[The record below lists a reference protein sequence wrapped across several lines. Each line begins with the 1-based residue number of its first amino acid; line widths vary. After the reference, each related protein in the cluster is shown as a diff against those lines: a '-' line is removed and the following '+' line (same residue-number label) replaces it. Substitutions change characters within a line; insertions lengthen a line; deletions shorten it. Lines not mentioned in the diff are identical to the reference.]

1 MALPVFKTGRPAG
14 RAGGGW
20 VRFPRAS
27 AICPVVPVP
36 AGPDIPPVSVSPTTD
51 RPGSSTA
58 SYALAGLV
66 AAALFTSWLIRSFH
80 ESTPRLPG
88 LPAPFDSLLFAGAL
102 LAGLAVLWARR
113 EGRDRF
119 TSLRAPHRLTLPQ
132 VLPLVFV
139 LLLEKWVTGPV
150 LEPILDRLVAAFP
163 DPRLADA
170 AFRGLSALGLLA
182 VGLFG
187 AFVLRQSWA
196 RIHAVMRPGRLP
208 AAFLLL
214 AASVA
219 GTGLVAWSAALLAG
233 APWGW
238 LPRPPALLAT
248 VTLAQVARGL
258 AEETWYRGIVQ
269 VTVIRLLL
277 QAGFPE
283 GRAVRVTGILLVSGA
298 FTLEHLAPARTLAA
312 QQGELLWVLAMGTL
326 LGTLLEVSR
335 NLWLVAGVHALVN
348 LLVALVLPLP
358 ITPDGAPVLP
368 PGVLA
373 TILVFLAFAGV
384 VASHRHRGYA

>member
-1 MALPVFKTGRPAG
+1 MSVSPAG
-14 RAGGGW
+14 R
-20 VRFPRAS
+20 
-27 AICPVVPVP
+27 
-36 AGPDIPPVSVSPTTD
+36 
-51 RPGSSTA
+51 PGSPAA

-66 AAALFTSWLIRSFH
+66 AAALFTSGLIRSFH

-88 LPAPFDSLLFAGAL
+88 LPAPLDNLLFAGAL

-113 EGRDRF
+113 DGRDRF
-119 TSLRAPHRLTLPQ
+119 TPLREPHRLTLPQ

-150 LEPILDRLVAAFP
+150 LEPRLDRLVARLD

-170 AFRGLSALGLLA
+170 AFRGLGALGLLA

-187 AFVLRQSWA
+187 AFVLRQAWP
-196 RIHAVMRPGRLP
+196 RIRAVMHPGRLP
-208 AAFLLL
+208 AALLFLGL
-214 AASVA
+214 SVA
-219 GTGLVAWSAALLAG
+219 GTGLVAWGTGVLVD

-238 LPRPPALLAT
+238 LPRPPRLLLA

-258 AEETWYRGIVQ
+258 AEETWYRGILQ
-269 VTVIRLLL
+269 VTVVRLLL
-277 QAGFPE
+277 QAGLPE
-283 GRAVRVTGILLVSGA
+283 GRAVRVAGILLVAGA
-298 FTLEHLAPARTLAA
+298 FTLEHLDPGRTLAA
-312 QQGELLWVLAMGTL
+312 QQGELVWVLAMGTL

-348 LLVALVLPLP
+348 LLVALVFPLP
-358 ITPDGAPVLP
+358 ITPDGAPILP

-384 VASHRHRGYA
+384 VAAHRRRGFA